1 MGLFRLVYLL
11 GFADD
16 ESRALFLER
25 PARSSFLA
33 RPFAVVFDSSHNFSF
48 KSASFLFLRILIVLL
63 FSNFRRM
70 AAYLKGLKPLP
81 PDFAVTVMDLEMTIE
96 TGKFTYD
103 GVNK

>member
-1 MGLFRLVYLL
+1 
-11 GFADD
+11 
-16 ESRALFLER
+16 
-25 PARSSFLA
+25 
-33 RPFAVVFDSSHNFSF
+33 
-48 KSASFLFLRILIVLL
+48 
-63 FSNFRRM
+63 M